1 MGPSILQQSWN
12 WLEDAHVH
20 VELAW
25 GWGMHRVRILLIDVE
40 AGLQGNFELG
50 HTRGIHRHT
59 QRVYAGGYA
68 RHTHT
73 RKNHNLAENCV
84 SSGFGSFSPSQAYA
98 GYTQVST

>member
-1 MGPSILQQSWN
+1 
-12 WLEDAHVH
+12 
-20 VELAW
+20 
-25 GWGMHRVRILLIDVE
+25 MHPLVVE

-73 RKNHNLAENCV
+73 RKNDNLVEIV
-84 SSGFGSFSPSQAYA
+84 FP
-98 GYTQVST
+98 QVLEAPHRLKHTLGIRRLVNK